1 MGGIGASFEISNLE
15 WGCITMG
22 GRGASYRGGWRSP
35 MSGSFELPEL
45 SGSVK
50 QVKWASDIRQ
60 GAVDALE
67 SMKAYNEKM
76 RMQGLPLYYNEKSL
90 EALFAELK
98 TATSTVTDA
107 SKWIDRRSRFTF
119 TALEIRLKKI
129 EHFGVQKK
137 LVDEWRNLR
146 KKR

>member
-1 MGGIGASFEISNLE
+1 
-15 WGCITMG
+15 
-22 GRGASYRGGWRSP
+22 